1 MPEKN
6 TIFARVCVPRGG
18 GAINAY
24 QPPNPGSCTTSLS
37 YSSGMC
43 VPKR

>member
-6 TIFARVCVPRGG
+6 TIIVRVCVPRGDR
-18 GAINAY
+18 AINAY
-24 QPPNPGSCTTSLS
+24 QPPNPGSCTTSFS
-37 YSSGMC
+37 YCSGIC